1 MREVFFGAG
10 KIGRTVTK
18 LWKLQG
24 RSPLFIVDNNS
35 AIWGEQIENIEICD
49 PQKLAELEK
58 EDIVYITCSN
68 KEKIYNQ
75 IKEYGIAEKNIKI
88 IDSWHQYMPQYI
100 KNKTEKFLDY
110 RYETGNDSGKT
121 NTIIF
126 DLENGIVLGG
136 VEAWV
141 FQTARQIRKAG
152 YETLY
157 LTQNG
162 KSDFWKE
169 ESALAIEIGAWRESS
184 VVDKVDEVAK
194 KLLQYGKIKI
204 ISNFGGIIFWGACLA
219 KKIAPEKVEHTVV
232 IHNDVTSLYDE
243 YSEMEEVI
251 DGCIVISEK
260 MEIELKKR
268 GFTESKI
275 RKMTWDIDVE
285 DNLKRN
291 YSKDNEPIRIGY
303 AGRITVKTK
312 RIDMVLQTLVKLKEK
327 EIPFICEIA
336 GTGDYSEQ
344 LRTEIIKNGMQEQV
358 ILKGYIDRGNIRKF
372 WNGQD
377 IMISCSEHEGHSIS
391 QMEAMASGVVP
402 VLTDVSGVRDDVS
415 DGVNG
420 FIVPV
425 GEVDMIA
432 EKICGLAGNRKLLK
446 KMGKE
451 AHSQIVKNKKESR
464 SWMQVLGII

>member
-1 MREVFFGAG
+1 MREILFGAG
-10 KIGRTVTK
+10 KIGKTITE

-24 RSPLFIVDNNS
+24 KSPLFIVDNNR
-35 AIWGEQIENIEICD
+35 AIWGEQIGNIEICD
-49 PQKLAELEK
+49 PQKLAGLEK

-75 IKEYGIAEKNIKI
+75 IKKYGIDEKNIKV
-88 IDSWHQYMPQYI
+88 IDSWYQCMPQYI
-100 KNKTEKFLDY
+100 EKKSKKFTDY
-110 RYETGNDSGKT
+110 RYEISNDSSKT
-121 NTIIF
+121 NTIVF

-169 ESALAIEIGAWRESS
+169 ESAFAIEIGVWQESS
-184 VVDKVDEVAK
+184 VVGKVDDAAK
-194 KLLQYGKIKI
+194 KILQYGKIKI

-219 KKIAPEKVEHTVV
+219 KKIAPEKVEHIVV
-232 IHNDVTSLYDE
+232 VHSDGASLYDE

-251 DGCIVISEK
+251 DSCIVISEK
-260 MEIELKKR
+260 MEVELKKR

-285 DNLKRN
+285 INLKRN

-303 AGRITVKTK
+303 AGRITVKNK
-312 RIDMVLQTLVKLKEK
+312 RMDMVMQTLVKLKEK
-327 EIPFICEIA
+327 QIPFICEIA
-336 GTGDYSEQ
+336 GDGDYSEQ

-358 ILKGYIDRGNIRKF
+358 ILRGYIDRENIRKF
-372 WNGQD
+372 WNEQD
-377 IMISCSEHEGHSIS
+377 IMISCSEREGHSIS

-402 VLTDVSGVRDDVS
+402 VLTDVSGVRDDVT

-432 EKICGLAGNRKLLK
+432 EKICGLARDRKLLR
-446 KMGKE
+446 KMGRE
-451 AHSQIVKNKKESR
+451 AHSQIVKNKKEAQ